1 MCGRTTACV
10 QGPGLQS
17 RRYTLNAALGTHL
30 CGRALTYNAYSP
42 VQFKHEH
49 GGGGGHSFK
58 LPLKKSAVPLQSFQ
72 RSLSPIYNILT
83 MSSKWFKSLKP
94 VRSLTVLSIPVF
106 FFFWFCFVL
115 FLFLVFI
122 NARRKEETVQLVHL
136 SSIYGANGKHMLQ
149 PHSWLCT
156 SPNAQT
162 ETEMVRETRQYSPTQ
177 SL

>member
-1 MCGRTTACV
+1 MLTALFNSSMSTGV
-10 QGPGLQS
+10 GGGIHSNSPLRSQ
-17 RRYTLNAALGTHL
+17 L
-30 CGRALTYNAYSP
+30 CLSSPSKDLSLPSIIYSP
-42 VQFKHEH
+42 CLANGSRV
-49 GGGGGHSFK
+49 S
-58 LPLKKSAVPLQSFQ
+58 SQSVVL
-72 RSLSPIYNILT
+72 LSCP
-83 MSSKWFKSLKP
+83 F
-94 VRSLTVLSIPVF
+94 RF
-106 FFFWFCFVL
+106 FFFRFCFVL